1 MLATRRERKPKTFY
15 LTRHAWKRF
24 YQILR
29 VTLMCHTQVNSVNVT
44 HDSENTT
51 ANRRAANIK
60 LNCKVLYFDSFQ
72 TTMAKDSWYN
82 FLCHYRITWH
92 VNLTGD
98 FQVNFHGISS
108 LKHRSIIDKILFQ
121 TGVPFARSMV
131 WQS

>member
-1 MLATRRERKPKTFY
+1 MTHY

-24 YQILR
+24 YQKLR

-51 ANRRAANIK
+51 ANRRAANS
-60 LNCKVLYFDSFQ
+60 NCKVLYFDSFQ

-82 FLCHYRITWH
+82 FLYYFKINWRM
-92 VNLTGD
+92 NLIGE
-98 FQVNFHGISS
+98 FKANCHGIPF
-108 LKHRSIIDKILFQ
+108 LKHQNVIDKISFQ
-121 TGVPFARSMV
+121 TGVPLVRSMV

>member
-51 ANRRAANIK
+51 ANRRAANI
-60 LNCKVLYFDSFQ
+60 NYKVVYFDNFQ
-72 TTMAKDSWYN
+72 TAFAQDSWDN
-82 FLCHYRITWH
+82 FCA
-92 VNLTGD
+92 
-98 FQVNFHGISS
+98 
-108 LKHRSIIDKILFQ
+108 IL
-121 TGVPFARSMV
+121 GLLGM
-131 WQS
+131 